1 MKGFKFFKNNLNELN
16 IFSFNSEEYEDMVAN
31 LIVQQIVNGSNITD
45 ASLIF
50 TDVLSYPSHN
60 SEIKILQIESL
71 VDYFRIHYRVLNF
84 TTGITTRYINDFD
97 YRTINRLVDDA
108 RV

>member
-1 MKGFKFFKNNLNELN
+1 MRHFKFLRNNLFHFDIVNR
-16 IFSFNSEEYEDMVAN
+16 SEYEDVVAN

-45 ASLIF
+45 ASIIF
-50 TDVLSYPSHN
+50 TDTLNFHN
-60 SEIKILQIESL
+60 SEVRILQVESL
-71 VDYFRIHYRVLNF
+71 IDYFRIHYRVLDFING
-84 TTGITTRYINDFD
+84 TSTRYINEFD

>member
-1 MKGFKFFKNNLNELN
+1 MKGFKFFKNNSNELN

-31 LIVQQIVNGSNITD
+31 LIVQQIVNGLNITD
-45 ASLIF
+45 ATRIF
-50 TDVLSYPSHN
+50 TEVFSYPSHN

>member
-1 MKGFKFFKNNLNELN
+1 MQQFKFFKNNSNKLN

-31 LIVQQIVNGSNITD
+31 LIVQQIVNGSNVTD

-50 TDVLSYPSHN
+50 TDVLTLHN
-60 SEIKILQIESL
+60 SEIRILQVESL
-71 VDYFRIHYRVLNF
+71 VDYFRIHYRILDFVSR
-84 TTGITTRYINDFD
+84 TSTRYINEFN
-97 YRTINRLVDDA
+97 YRTINHLVDNA

>member
-1 MKGFKFFKNNLNELN
+1 MQRFKFFKDNSNELN
-16 IFSFNSEEYEDMVAN
+16 ALYFDEYEDLVAN

-50 TDVLSYPSHN
+50 TNALNFHN
-60 SEIKILQIESL
+60 SEIRILQVESL
-71 VDYFRIHYRVLNF
+71 VDYFRIHYRVLDF
-84 TTGITTRYINDFD
+84 ITGISTRYINEFN

>member
-1 MKGFKFFKNNLNELN
+1 MKGFKFFKDNLNELN
-16 IFSFNSEEYEDMVAN
+16 IFSFNSEEYEDVVAN
-31 LIVQQIVNGSNITD
+31 LMVQQIVNNTNITD

-50 TDVLSYPSHN
+50 TDVLTSHN
-60 SEIKILQIESL
+60 SEIRILQVESF
-71 VDYFRIHYRVLNF
+71 VDYFRIHYRVLDF
-84 TTGITTRYINDFD
+84 VSGTSTRYINEFD